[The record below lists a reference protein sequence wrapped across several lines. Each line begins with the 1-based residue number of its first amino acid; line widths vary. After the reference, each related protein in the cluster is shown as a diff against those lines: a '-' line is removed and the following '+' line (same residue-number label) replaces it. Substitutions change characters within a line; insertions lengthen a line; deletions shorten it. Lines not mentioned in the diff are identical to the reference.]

1 MKVQE
6 GAIKSAPI
14 TKLIIYRISP
24 TQTPTLNM
32 AAKAKATNTL
42 HSL

>member
-1 MKVQE
+1 MKVAE
-6 GAIKSAPI
+6 GGIKSPPI

-24 TQTPTLNM
+24 TQTPVLNM
-32 AAKAKATNTL
+32 SAKAKATNTL